1 MSRGLRITSS
11 RPCRGKCTVIGSL
24 IGLLTIC
31 SPGRRRR
38 RLVSCGRLS

>member
-1 MSRGLRITSS
+1 MRVLRITSFS
-11 RPCRGKCTVIGSL
+11 PLRGKCTPIGLL
-24 IGLLTIC
+24 IGLLIIC